1 MKSFNVIRYDFN
13 SKEFEPYD
21 VIPYFVREY
30 QGRIDTCNELKSELD
45 KATSETEINL
55 YRNAL
60 EHWKVPVTFEEFKH
74 FVKVES
80 LHQFW
85 SRCEYEIVLGPWPYI
100 SSPSEGY
107 DKSKENDLD
116 AWKQHWKKH
125 LESCD
130 KWDIHDQIM
139 MNLDIVT
146 QLVMEETV
154 PCVTE

>member
-1 MKSFNVIRYDFN
+1 MKSFNVIYYNFN
-13 SKEFEPYD
+13 SKEFEPYN

-30 QGRIDTCNELKSELD
+30 QGRIDTRNELKSELD

-55 YRNAL
+55 YRDAL
-60 EHWKVPVTFEEFKH
+60 EHWKVPATFEEFKQ

-85 SRCEYEIVLGPWPYI
+85 SRCEYEIVLGPWPYV

-139 MNLDIVT
+139 MNLDVIT
-146 QLVMEETV
+146 QLVIDSVNEQT
-154 PCVTE
+154 

>member
-1 MKSFNVIRYDFN
+1 MKKFNVINHNFN
-13 SKEFEPYD
+13 TKEFEAYD
-21 VIPYFVREY
+21 VIPYFVRQY
-30 QGRIDTCNELKSELD
+30 QERIDTCNKLKSELD

-55 YRNAL
+55 YRDAL
-60 EHWKVPVTFEEFKH
+60 KHWKVPETFEEFKQ

-85 SRCEYEIVLGPWPYI
+85 SRCEYEIVLGPWPYV

-125 LESCD
+125 LQSCD
-130 KWDIHDQIM
+130 KLDIHDQIM
-139 MNLDIVT
+139 MNLDVVT
-146 QLVMEETV
+146 QLVMESV
-154 PCVTE
+154 

>member
-1 MKSFNVIRYDFN
+1 MKSFNVIYYNFN
-13 SKEFEPYD
+13 SKEFEPYN

-30 QGRIDTCNELKSELD
+30 QGRIDTRNELKSELD

-55 YRNAL
+55 YRDAL
-60 EHWKVPVTFEEFKH
+60 EHWKVPATFEEFKQ

-85 SRCEYEIVLGPWPYI
+85 SRCEYEIVLGPWPYV

-125 LESCD
+125 S
-130 KWDIHDQIM
+130 
-139 MNLDIVT
+139 
-146 QLVMEETV
+146 
-154 PCVTE
+154 